1 MHDIDRTQLETWETG
16 TYEAGPYEFE
26 FEGGAA
32 LEGPFSEA
40 EEMEFAS
47 ALLEVTSEEEL
58 DQFLGDLIKKASR
71 AVGGI
76 IKSPIG
82 KALGGMLKGVAKK
95 ALPMVGGALGSF
107 IPIPGV
113 GTAVGTALGS
123 AASNLF
129 EMELEGL
136 SQEDQEFEVA
146 RQYVKFAGEAAKQAA
161 QAPANVPPQDAA
173 KSAVVTA
180 AQQYAPGL
188 LRPGT
193 PTPPAAGAG
202 ARRGR
207 SGRWVRQGRTIVLL
221 GV

>member
-16 TYEAGPYEFE
+16 YEAGPFEFE
-26 FEGGAA
+26 FESGSTN
-32 LEGPFSEA
+32 EGPFSEA
-40 EEMEFAS
+40 EVMELAS
-47 ALLEVTSEEEL
+47 ELLETTSEQEL
-58 DQFLGDLIKKASR
+58 DRFLGDLFKKASR
-71 AVGGI
+71 AVGGF

-82 KALGGMLKGVAKK
+82 QSLGGMLKGIAKK

-146 RQYVKFAGEAAKQAA
+146 RQFIKFAGEAAKQAA
-161 QAPANVPPQDAA
+161 QAPANVPPQEAA

-188 LRPGT
+188 LRPT
-193 PTPPAAGAG
+193 APTPPAAGAG
-202 ARRGR
+202 PVRGR
-207 SGRWVRQGRTIVLL
+207 SGRWVRQGRTITLF
-221 GV
+221 GA

>member
-1 MHDIDRTQLETWETG
+1 MHDIDRTQPETWETG
-16 TYEAGPYEFE
+16 MYESGPYEFE
-26 FEGGAA
+26 FEGGATD
-32 LEGPFSEA
+32 ESPFSEA
-40 EEMEFAS
+40 EEMALAS
-47 ALLEVTSEEEL
+47 ELLEITSEEEL
-58 DQFLGDLIKKASR
+58 DQFLGNLLKKASR
-71 AVGGI
+71 AAGSFMKG
-76 IKSPIG
+76 PMG
-82 KALGGMLKGVAKK
+82 RRLGGMLKGIAKK
-95 ALPMVGGALGSF
+95 ALPIAGGALGSF

-113 GTAVGTALGS
+113 GTAVGTALGR

-146 RQYVKFAGEAAKQAA
+146 RQFVKFAGEAAKQAA
-161 QAPANVPPQDAA
+161 QTPPNVPPQEAA
-173 KSAVVTA
+173 KSAVVAA

-188 LRPGT
+188 LRQAAP
-193 PTPPAAGAG
+193 PPPATAAG